1 MRLTVAV
8 VTLLAAAAA
17 FDVEDLPPIDTIA
30 DQINSGQVPAER
42 VAEMARD
49 GQVPIEY
56 MMDVKHSLT
65 PEAKRR
71 EAGDD
76 EYEYYEEEP
85 EEPELEPESE
95 PEPEQPE
102 VEPSRGEPATYLEP
116 EEAPAEP
123 RLRAGQATAGDGRLR
138 EDGTGGGGGGSSDGG
153 VIPVPRPGD
162 VIDDVSALRI
172 LGFYSRQESQVCTG
186 RFQNLYNFYTADRT
200 LGPTKVDA
208 EVEYLRLWREFATNA
223 TNLDLSSLDRT
234 DLVEL
239 FMVLKHGGVSMLSDQ
254 DLREL
259 VTAMTNLETT
269 FAGAKI
275 CDYFEKSRCNLN
287 LYKDVRVKLAS
298 STNRNELLHY
308 WVTWRN
314 QLSRN
319 SPRLYGTY
327 VRLLDAAAKLHNS
340 KSNAWDLVMYPYAH
354 GNMRDLLSQLERI
367 WEKEIS
373 PMYWQLHT
381 YARYRL
387 RERYGSDAVPERGAI
402 PAHLLGSLEA
412 DDWSPLEHLLQPVAN
427 ASRLDFHRRCMDHNV
442 EVRDLRR
449 EAGVLYTRLGLNG
462 TLIDDAMYS
471 KLNVAAPGSDSVL
484 FLPRVLDRCYSTYR
498 KQIAIAIYPTN
509 TTLSDY
515 IELVELSGTV
525 HKFNERA
532 QSMFADNF
540 GFPYKDREGFRGYG
554 LDLAIGGARA
564 LAAVSP
570 RGLSSMLG
578 FQSLS
583 DNNGTQ
589 LNLQMA
595 HMLKLLP
602 RIAAS
607 MAALRWQADVMTGSV
622 PESEY
627 NSKWWEY
634 KKVYQGVSPP
644 EARDETHF
652 DAFADGTLT
661 LPSYHIRRL
670 VGGLAMFSVHKYHCR
685 MYGDVNEPLSQ
696 CAILDNLQL
705 GVNIRNVLVKGNS
718 KPFGDQL
725 MQLTGQAQLSG
736 QAMVEQL
743 QPVTEWLVQFN
754 NAVSSRSSSDGGAW
768 RRPMQPFN

>member
-71 EAGDD
+71 VAEAMHRH
-76 EYEYYEEEP
+76 
-85 EEPELEPESE
+85 S
-95 PEPEQPE
+95 
-102 VEPSRGEPATYLEP
+102 
-116 EEAPAEP
+116 
-123 RLRAGQATAGDGRLR
+123 
-138 EDGTGGGGGGSSDGG
+138 G

-287 LYKDVRVKLAS
+287 LYKDVRVKLAYSAVSLTPRLVSDVRVKLAS

-427 ASRLDFHRRCMDHNV
+427 ASRLDFHRRCMDHV
-442 EVRDLRR
+442 SWRD
-449 EAGVLYTRLGLNG
+449 
-462 TLIDDAMYS
+462 
-471 KLNVAAPGSDSVL
+471 P
-484 FLPRVLDRCYSTYR
+484 DR
-498 KQIAIAIYPTN
+498 N
-509 TTLSDY
+509 
-515 IELVELSGTV
+515 
-525 HKFNERA
+525 
-532 QSMFADNF
+532 
-540 GFPYKDREGFRGYG
+540 
-554 LDLAIGGARA
+554 
-564 LAAVSP
+564 
-570 RGLSSMLG
+570 
-578 FQSLS
+578 
-583 DNNGTQ
+583 
-589 LNLQMA
+589 
-595 HMLKLLP
+595 
-602 RIAAS
+602 
-607 MAALRWQADVMTGSV
+607 
-622 PESEY
+622 
-627 NSKWWEY
+627 
-634 KKVYQGVSPP
+634 
-644 EARDETHF
+644 
-652 DAFADGTLT
+652 
-661 LPSYHIRRL
+661 
-670 VGGLAMFSVHKYHCR
+670 
-685 MYGDVNEPLSQ
+685 
-696 CAILDNLQL
+696 
-705 GVNIRNVLVKGNS
+705 
-718 KPFGDQL
+718 
-725 MQLTGQAQLSG
+725 
-736 QAMVEQL
+736 
-743 QPVTEWLVQFN
+743 
-754 NAVSSRSSSDGGAW
+754 
-768 RRPMQPFN
+768 